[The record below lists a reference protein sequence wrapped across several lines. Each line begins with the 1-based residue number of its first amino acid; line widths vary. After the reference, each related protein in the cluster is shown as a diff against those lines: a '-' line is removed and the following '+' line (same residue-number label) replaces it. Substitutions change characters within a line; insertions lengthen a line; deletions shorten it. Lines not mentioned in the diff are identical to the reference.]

1 MIDALAAAIREGL
14 ALVLTTLL
22 PVFIVAATAAVMIG
36 LLCAALGIRD
46 AALAQITRALAVVLA
61 LALVAEH
68 SAAAFVDFAARAW
81 SGEQLEDR

>member
-1 MIDALAAAIREGL
+1 MIDALGAAIREGL

-22 PVFIVAATAAVMIG
+22 PVFIVAAAAAVMIG

-68 SAAAFVDFAARAW
+68 SAAALVDFAARTW